1 MKNTLLIICIVVC
14 TLSLSLS
21 VSTRAQ
27 DANSGFQFQDPE
39 FARLLKED
47 LTRAGNNT
55 NCYEFNP
62 IYDTKAPKGYKP
74 FYISHYGRHG
84 ARSNWGGVQYETLI
98 GILTAAKDEGL
109 LTASGDSLLAE
120 VIQVNETHNGMNG
133 RLTRIGCEEHQKIA
147 ERMYRRYTRVFKR
160 KGTSIRAISSVV
172 PRCIVS
178 MTAFTSELRAINP
191 KLNISWD
198 CGETYQQYISNDP
211 TEEVWKIVYKV
222 RDSLD
227 ATYRP
232 DTVKIMNLLFNDPVA
247 AKKHVKNVERF
258 ERYIFEAGV
267 VTDAFEMKPILRFL
281 PFDAVYKWF
290 ELSNTQLYLGQCN
303 SKEAGA
309 LRVPRA
315 EPLVNDIVAK
325 ADEAIAEGKVAADL
339 RFGHDYPALSLASY
353 LGLEGV
359 GDRLSAGESRSKWFA
374 PFNVPFAV
382 NLQMIFYKN
391 KKNDV
396 LVKFLFNEQ
405 ETLLRGLEPVEGPY
419 YRWDVVKE
427 NIKGYLR

>member
-1 MKNTLLIICIVVC
+1 MKRIIIILFAIIASVVVFGQE
-14 TLSLSLS
+14 SN
-21 VSTRAQ
+21 R
-27 DANSGFQFQDPE
+27 QFQDPE

-55 NCYEFNP
+55 NCYEFRP
-62 IYDTKAPKGYKP
+62 VYDTKAPKGYKP

-84 ARSNWGGVQYETLI
+84 ARSNWGGAQYETLI
-98 GILTAAKDEGL
+98 GILNAAKDDGL
-109 LTASGDSLLAE
+109 LTASGDSLLTE

-147 ERMYRRYTRVFKR
+147 DRMYHRYKRIFKR
-160 KGTSIRAISSVV
+160 KGTTIRAISSIV

-178 MTAFTSELRAINP
+178 MTAFTSQLKAINP
-191 KLNISWD
+191 RLDISWD
-198 CGETYQQYISNDP
+198 SGETYQKYISNDP
-211 TEEVWKIVYKV
+211 TQEVWKIVYKI

-247 AKKHVKNVERF
+247 AKKHVGNVERF

-281 PFDAVYKWF
+281 PFDAIYKWF
-290 ELSNTQLYLGQCN
+290 ELSNTNLYLGQCN

-309 LRVPRA
+309 IRVPLA
-315 EPLVNDIVAK
+315 EPLVNDIVTK
-325 ADEAIAEGKVAADL
+325 AEEAIASGKVSADL

-359 GDRLSAGESRSKWFA
+359 GDKLSAEESRSKWFA

-382 NLQMIFYKN
+382 NLQMVFYKN

-405 ETLLRGLEPVEGPY
+405 ETLLRGLEPVQGPY
-419 YRWDVVKE
+419 YDWETVKA
-427 NIKGYLR
+427 NIKGFLR